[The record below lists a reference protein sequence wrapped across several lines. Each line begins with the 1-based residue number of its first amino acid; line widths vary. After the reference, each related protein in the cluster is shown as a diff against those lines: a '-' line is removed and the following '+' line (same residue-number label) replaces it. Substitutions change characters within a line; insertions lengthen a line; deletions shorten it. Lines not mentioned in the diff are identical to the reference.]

1 VRASSTDLSG
11 IIILRKMVR
20 LYQCLFLYAYSTLFV
35 PPLESQCSHAGTLM
49 FRRWNV
55 DVPVLER

>member
-1 VRASSTDLSG
+1 
-11 IIILRKMVR
+11 MVR